1 MIQTTCWLNL
11 LECAVAIN
19 HGLYAMISG
28 VLVLPSLMTFLMDFP
43 FLTIELVCLLAVMTL
58 VIGLVNFSLNAP
70 ACLMAILVTV
80 VTLNVV
86 ISDW

>member
-1 MIQTTCWLNL
+1 MV
-11 LECAVAIN
+11 AVN
-19 HGLYAMISG
+19 HGSYAMISG
-28 VLVLPSLMTFLMDFP
+28 VLMVPGLITFLMAFP
-43 FLTIELVCLLAVMTL
+43 FVTIELACVLAAMMCVA
-58 VIGLVNFSLNAP
+58 GLVNFSLNAP

>member
-1 MIQTTCWLNL
+1 VV
-11 LECAVAIN
+11 AVN

-28 VLVLPSLMTFLMDFP
+28 DLVLPDLMTFLMDFP
-43 FLTIELVCLLAVMTL
+43 LLMIELACLLAAMMRAT
-58 VIGLVNFSLNAP
+58 GSVNFSLNAP

-86 ISDW
+86 ILGW

>member
-1 MIQTTCWLNL
+1 MIQTTCSLTL

-19 HGLYAMISG
+19 HGSYAMISG
-28 VLVLPSLMTFLMDFP
+28 VLIASLMTFLMDFP
-43 FLTIELVCLLAVMTL
+43 FLTIELACLLVAMMRVTGS
-58 VIGLVNFSLNAP
+58 VSFSLNAP

-86 ISDW
+86 ILAW

>member
-1 MIQTTCWLNL
+1 
-11 LECAVAIN
+11 
-19 HGLYAMISG
+19 
-28 VLVLPSLMTFLMDFP
+28 
-43 FLTIELVCLLAVMTL
+43 LLAVMTL